1 MLRQIGPWQLSSS
14 RTSWVSEGGGDVMGS
29 QQAAAG
35 PIGPRVISL
44 AVKLG
49 QGLGLVSSLYKKR
62 QVCHLETSNEL

>member
-1 MLRQIGPWQLSSS
+1 ML
-14 RTSWVSEGGGDVMGS
+14 EDVMGS
-29 QQAAAG
+29 QQAAGG

-62 QVCHLETSNEL
+62 QVCHLEKSNELWRNNSSLPQSLKLLAKHKA